1 MYTLH
6 ILDGDNS
13 EKDLR
18 QESLE
23 FCANVEKHMQ
33 QSGAINRFLASIV
46 FVGLPGSG
54 KTTLIARLL
63 KLKGVDEMLKA
74 SGSTGVMDGIIAV
87 DIAEDQPSM
96 HAANVGENCE
106 WQKVEFGISTLRQMG
121 IECFVVQSTRD
132 DRGKNPEDSSPPERP
147 HVAEATT
154 VGIKTQNKNTQSPKR
169 SRHQKPSIPE
179 SKPTKHS
186 AQSVMATIQRVLSKE
201 GFAAVRP
208 YLENKST
215 LYLSDTGMHA
225 GFSQLSYVAHI
236 TRYLP
241 IIMLPS

>member
-1 MYTLH
+1 M
-6 ILDGDNS
+6 
-13 EKDLR
+13 R
-18 QESLE
+18 
-23 FCANVEKHMQ
+23 
-33 QSGAINRFLASIV
+33 QSGVVNRFLASIV

-63 KLKGVDEMLKA
+63 KLEGVDEMLKA

-96 HAANVGENCE
+96 HAASVGENCE
-106 WQKVEFGISTLRQMG
+106 WKKVEFGISCLRQMG
-121 IECFVVQSTRD
+121 FVMESTQGD
-132 DRGKNPEDSSPPERP
+132 KVSSLPEDFLQPNSLERSDA
-147 HVAEATT
+147 AEATQ
-154 VGIKTQNKNTQSPKR
+154 ICKKTSSPKR
-169 SRHQKPSIPE
+169 SQHQAASIPE

-215 LYLSDTGMHA
+215 LYLSDTGM
-225 GFSQLSYVAHI
+225 
-236 TRYLP
+236 
-241 IIMLPS
+241 